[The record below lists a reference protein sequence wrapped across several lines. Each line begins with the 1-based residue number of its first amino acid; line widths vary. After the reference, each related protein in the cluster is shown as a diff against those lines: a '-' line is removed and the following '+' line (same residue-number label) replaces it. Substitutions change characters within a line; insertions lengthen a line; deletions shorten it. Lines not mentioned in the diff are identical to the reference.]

1 MTTSDPIMAE
11 AFREAVDVVRNS
23 ADPAYRV
30 DSGDY
35 AAGYWAGIRG
45 AVRALRARERA
56 LRSPLPCGCDTAL
69 SAIHI
74 LDHGGRDDD

>member
-1 MTTSDPIMAE
+1 MTDPIMAE
-11 AFREAVDVVRNS
+11 AFHEAVDVVRNA
-23 ADPAYRV
+23 ADPAYKG

-35 AAGYWAGIRG
+35 AAGYRAGIRG
-45 AVRALRARERA
+45 AVRALKARERA

-74 LDHGGRDDD
+74 LDHGGQDDD